1 MKKPIVLT
9 ILDGYGLR
17 KETHGNAVALAN
29 NPVFTNLW
37 ETYPHTTLT
46 ASGQLVGLPKGQ
58 MGNSEVGHMNIG
70 AGRIVYQPLELINK
84 AIEDKEF
91 FENTEIKKVMSHVK
105 ENDSKLHLIGLISDG
120 GVHSHI
126 NHLLALLEMA
136 KQEGITQLY
145 MHLFTD
151 GRDVPPQSAYTYIK
165 EVEDKI
171 KELGIGKIASIGGRY
186 YGMDRDNNYDRL
198 KKAYDVIVNDLGEKE
213 SSIKEYI
220 EKSYANDII
229 DEFFLPAKF
238 EDNANIEDNDGVI
251 AFNFRKDR
259 LREFFTALTNPSEVE
274 MDTKQFNNLKVVTMM
289 PVVQTVKAPHAFN
302 DPELTNILGEYIEKQ
317 NLSQLRIAETEKYA
331 HVTFFFDGG
340 KEVDY
345 KNEKKILIPSPKV
358 ATYDLKPEM
367 SANEVTEN
375 LLKELPNYD
384 LVILNFANGD
394 MVGHTG
400 VLEAAIK
407 AVETIDKNLKLI
419 YDKVMELGG
428 ILIVTADHGNCEE
441 MLDDD
446 NNIVTS
452 HTTNPVPFIITK
464 QGLKLHEGKL
474 GDIAPTILDLM
485 NIEKPQEMTGI
496 SLIENSNA

>member
-29 NPVFTNLW
+29 NPVFTHLW

-105 ENDSKLHLIGLISDG
+105 KNDSKLHLIGLISDG

-136 KQEGITQLY
+136 KQEGITKLY

-165 EVEDKI
+165 EVEAKI

-274 MDTKQFNNLKVVTMM
+274 MDTKQLNNLKVVTMM
-289 PVVQTVKAPHAFN
+289 PVVQAVKAPHAFN

-367 SANEVTEN
+367 SADEVTEN

-407 AVETIDKNLKLI
+407 AVETVDKNLKLI

>member
-1 MKKPIVLT
+1 MTKPIVLT

-17 KETHGNAVALAN
+17 EEEHGNAVKLAN
-29 NPVFTNLW
+29 NPVFTELW
-37 ETYPHTTLT
+37 EKYPHTTLT

-84 AIEDKEF
+84 AIDDKEF
-91 FENTEIKKVMSHVK
+91 FRNEILKSVMSHVK
-105 ENDSKLHLIGLISDG
+105 ENESKLHIMGLISDG

-126 NHLLALLEMA
+126 NHLMALLDMCKMEN
-136 KQEGITQLY
+136 ITNVYL
-145 MHLFTD
+145 HLFTD
-151 GRDVPPQSAYTYIK
+151 GRDVAPKSAYNYISK
-165 EVEDKI
+165 VEEKLQ
-171 KELGIGKIASIGGRY
+171 ELGFGTIASISGRY
-186 YGMDRDNNYDRL
+186 YAMDRDNNYDRL
-198 KKAYDVIVNDLGEKE
+198 KKAYDVIVNDFGKVET
-213 SSIKEYI
+213 SPKEYI
-220 EKSYANDII
+220 EKSYNEGIT

-238 EDNANIEDNDGVI
+238 VTQGNVTENDGVI
-251 AFNFRKDR
+251 AYNFRKDR
-259 LREFFTALTNPSEVE
+259 LRELMTAITNPEEVE
-274 MDTKQFNNLKVVTMM
+274 MDTVKFNNVKTITML
-289 PVVQTVKAPHAFN
+289 PVVNTVKAPHAFN

-358 ATYDLKPEM
+358 ATYDLQPSM
-367 SANEVTEN
+367 SADRVTEK
-375 LLKELPNYD
+375 LLEELENMD

-400 VLEAAIK
+400 VLEAAIE
-407 AVETIDKNLKLI
+407 AVETVDKDLKKI
-419 YDKVMELGG
+419 YNKVVELGG
-428 ILIVTADHGNCEE
+428 VLLVTADHGNCEE
-441 MLDDD
+441 MLDEN
-446 NNIVTS
+446 NNILTA

-464 QGLKLHEGKL
+464 ENLTLHPGKL

-485 NIEKPQEMTGI
+485 NIEKPDEMTGE
-496 SLIENSNA
+496 SLIEK

>member
-84 AIEDKEF
+84 AIEEKEF

-105 ENDSKLHLIGLISDG
+105 KNDSKLHLIGLISDG

-274 MDTKQFNNLKVVTMM
+274 MDTKKFNNLKVVTMM

-407 AVETIDKNLKLI
+407 AVETVDKNLKLI

-485 NIEKPQEMTGI
+485 NIKKPQEMTGI

>member
-17 KETHGNAVALAN
+17 KEAHGNAVALAN

-274 MDTKQFNNLKVVTMM
+274 MDTKQLNNLKVVTMM
-289 PVVQTVKAPHAFN
+289 PVVQAVKAPHAFN

-367 SANEVTEN
+367 SADEVTEN

-407 AVETIDKNLKLI
+407 AVETVDKNLKLI

-496 SLIENSNA
+496 SLIENNNA